1 MTVADAVIS
10 GFKTLQQVVG
20 LAVTVSRGAATTQV
34 VAVPG
39 DSMHTFSQDGQV
51 TTETQSRDFLFLV
64 SEYTIAGVVTL
75 PQRGDN
81 ILSAGKTFSILSN
94 SGEAYF
100 RYSDI
105 HRQVIRVHCKPI

>member
-1 MTVADAVIS
+1 MAFVDAVVA
-10 GFKTLQQVVG
+10 GFKSLQLTVG
-20 LAVTVSRGAATTQV
+20 LTVTVSRGAATTSV

-51 TTETQSRDFLFLV
+51 TTETQSYDFLFLV
-64 SEYTIAGVVTL
+64 SEYKIAGVVTL
-75 PQRGDN
+75 PQRNDK
-81 ILSAGKTFSILSN
+81 ILSAGKTYSILSN

-105 HRQVIRVHCKPI
+105 HRQIIRVHCKPS